1 MRVVWRGLNSMH
13 LQTDSGMTEAEKRVL
28 IGITGIGITMVGAV
42 IAHGGTIRILILVLV
57 HIVMIAD
64 HSTNGVIVLRI
75 LVDEKSFNI

>member
-1 MRVVWRGLNSMH
+1 MH